1 MQANQWGFGPLH
13 QHSVVIIDDAQRL
26 LVHVQRVGIPRVACI
41 SNELLSDILAE
52 RVSKHILPHTALNI
66 RHLKQLDYR
75 LVLLG
80 FLYIFLRFLDYLY
93 LITEGVDLVQA
104 NITT

>member
-26 LVHVQRVGIPRVACI
+26 LVHVQRVGIPRVTCI

-52 RVSKHILPHTALNI
+52 RVSKHILPHTALHI

-93 LITEGVDLVQA
+93 LISEGVDLVQA
-104 NITT
+104 NITS